1 MRHNFTVTTKRQ
13 KLVAG
18 GIALILL
25 AIALYVYMGMGKDSM
40 QKVRRNRPVV
50 EVQEVVRADMGRH
63 IVLSGQ
69 TVADASISLAPKYNG
84 RITAVYVELGDWVE
98 EGQVLMVQDLEDLD
112 ISIAQNAAA
121 AGAAR
126 ADVRETAAT
135 YNANLSSKKN
145 AYELARETAATYN
158 ANLSSKK
165 NAYELASAKYER
177 QKYLFSIGAISQDK
191 LDSVEAEYSA
201 AKAAYE
207 VLANQQAGGMAAAIE
222 SKELLAAKQE
232 HATEALEKQRSDMI
246 LRAPRSGIIAY
257 RNAEVGAM
265 AAAGTKAFTLVD
277 NGHINVDCT
286 IGENDAAILQAGMEV
301 NVTIDALGKDFLGK
315 IIFVSPAM
323 DEDSKSYRVR
333 VSLDNPDNTVKAGLF
348 AHTAVDI
355 LQRPQTIFVPQSA
368 VLTRNGEQYVFVLR
382 EDGTVERRVVKI
394 GLLNDVSEE
403 ILEGLAEG
411 EKVVLT
417 NQDKLQ
423 DGMKV
428 KVAAE

>member
-84 RITAVYVELGDWVE
+84 RITAVYADLGDWVE
-98 EGQVLMVQDLEDLD
+98 EGQILMVQDLEDLD

-126 ADVRETAAT
+126 ADV
-135 YNANLSSKKN
+135 
-145 AYELARETAATYN
+145 RETAATYN

>member
-145 AYELARETAATYN
+145 AYELA
-158 ANLSSKK
+158 
-165 NAYELASAKYER
+165 SAKYER

-222 SKELLAAKQE
+222 SKELIAAKQE

-333 VSLDNPDNTVKAGLF
+333 VSLDNSDSTVKAGLF

>member
-1 MRHNFTVTTKRQ
+1 V
-13 KLVAG
+13 
-18 GIALILL
+18 LILL
-25 AIALYVYMGMGKDSM
+25 AIAIYFYMGMGKDNM
-40 QKVRRNRPVV
+40 QKVRRNSPVV

-84 RITAVYVELGDWVE
+84 RITAVYADLGDWVE
-98 EGQVLMVQDLEDLD
+98 EGQILMVQDLEDLD

-126 ADVRETAAT
+126 ADV
-135 YNANLSSKKN
+135 
-145 AYELARETAATYN
+145 RETAATYN

-333 VSLDNPDNTVKAGLF
+333 VSLDNPDNTVKSGLF

-355 LQRPQTIFVPQSA
+355 QQRPQTIFVPQSA

-403 ILEGLAEG
+403 ILEGLTEG

>member
-25 AIALYVYMGMGKDSM
+25 AIALYVYMGMGKDTM

-84 RITAVYVELGDWVE
+84 RITAVYADLGDWVE
-98 EGQVLMVQDLEDLD
+98 EGQILMVQDLEDLD

-126 ADVRETAAT
+126 ADV
-135 YNANLSSKKN
+135 
-145 AYELARETAATYN
+145 RETAATYN

-222 SKELLAAKQE
+222 SKKLLAAKQE

-333 VSLDNPDNTVKAGLF
+333 VSLDNSDSTVKAGLF

-403 ILEGLAEG
+403 ILEGLTEG

>member
-1 MRHNFTVTTKRQ
+1 MLF
-13 KLVAG
+13 
-18 GIALILL
+18 LL
-25 AIALYVYMGMGKDSM
+25 AIALYFYMGMGKDNM
-40 QKVRRNRPVV
+40 QKVRRNSPVV

-84 RITAVYVELGDWVE
+84 RITAVYADLGDWVE
-98 EGQVLMVQDLEDLD
+98 EGQILMVQDLEDLD

-126 ADVRETAAT
+126 ADV
-135 YNANLSSKKN
+135 
-145 AYELARETAATYN
+145 RETAATYN

-355 LQRPQTIFVPQSA
+355 LQRSQTIFVPQSA

-382 EDGTVERRVVKI
+382 EDGMVERRVVKI

-403 ILEGLAEG
+403 ILEGLTEG

>member
-145 AYELARETAATYN
+145 AYELA
-158 ANLSSKK
+158 
-165 NAYELASAKYER
+165 SAKYER

-222 SKELLAAKQE
+222 SKELIAAKQE

-333 VSLDNPDNTVKAGLF
+333 VSLDNPDSTVKAGLF

>member
-1 MRHNFTVTTKRQ
+1 MA
-13 KLVAG
+13 AG

-40 QKVRRNRPVV
+40 QKVRRNSPVV

-84 RITAVYVELGDWVE
+84 RITAVYADLGDWVE
-98 EGQVLMVQDLEDLD
+98 EGQILIVQDLEDLD

-126 ADVRETAAT
+126 ADV
-135 YNANLSSKKN
+135 
-145 AYELARETAATYN
+145 RETAATYN

-368 VLTRNGEQYVFVLR
+368 VLTRNGEQYVFILR

-394 GLLNDVSEE
+394 GLLNDDSEE
-403 ILEGLAEG
+403 ILEGLVEG

>member
-25 AIALYVYMGMGKDSM
+25 AIALYVYMGLGKDSM

-126 ADVRETAAT
+126 ADV
-135 YNANLSSKKN
+135 
-145 AYELARETAATYN
+145 RETAATYN

>member
-1 MRHNFTVTTKRQ
+1 MLF
-13 KLVAG
+13 
-18 GIALILL
+18 LL
-25 AIALYVYMGMGKDSM
+25 AIALYFYMGMGKDNM
-40 QKVRRNRPVV
+40 QKVRRNSPVV

-84 RITAVYVELGDWVE
+84 RITAVYADLGDWVE
-98 EGQVLMVQDLEDLD
+98 EGQILMVQDLEDLD

-126 ADVRETAAT
+126 ADV
-135 YNANLSSKKN
+135 
-145 AYELARETAATYN
+145 RETAATYN

-403 ILEGLAEG
+403 ILEGLTEG

>member
-1 MRHNFTVTTKRQ
+1 MA
-13 KLVAG
+13 AG
-18 GIALILL
+18 GIVLILL
-25 AIALYVYMGMGKDSM
+25 AIALYFYMGMGKDNM
-40 QKVRRNRPVV
+40 QKVRRNSPVV

-84 RITAVYVELGDWVE
+84 RITAVYADLGDWVE
-98 EGQVLMVQDLEDLD
+98 EGQILMVQDLEDLD

-126 ADVRETAAT
+126 ADV
-135 YNANLSSKKN
+135 
-145 AYELARETAATYN
+145 RETAATYN

-403 ILEGLAEG
+403 ILEGLTEG

>member
-145 AYELARETAATYN
+145 AYELA
-158 ANLSSKK
+158 
-165 NAYELASAKYER
+165 SAKYER

-222 SKELLAAKQE
+222 SKELIAAKQE

-257 RNAEVGAM
+257 RNAGVGAM

-403 ILEGLAEG
+403 ILEGLTEG

>member
-1 MRHNFTVTTKRQ
+1 MRHKFTFTTKRQ
-13 KLVAG
+13 KLAAG
-18 GIALILL
+18 GICLFLL
-25 AIALYVYMGMGKDSM
+25 AVALYFYMGLGRDTA

-84 RITAVYVELGDWVE
+84 RITAVYADLGDWVE
-98 EGQVLMVQDLEDLD
+98 EGQILMVQDLEDMD

-126 ADVRETAAT
+126 ADV
-135 YNANLSSKKN
+135 
-145 AYELARETAATYN
+145 RETAATYN

-207 VLANQQAGGMAAAIE
+207 VLANQQADGMAAAIE
-222 SKELLAAKQE
+222 SKELLVAKQE

-382 EDGTVERRVVKI
+382 EDGMVERRVVKI

-403 ILEGLAEG
+403 ILEGLTEG

>member
-1 MRHNFTVTTKRQ
+1 MLF
-13 KLVAG
+13 
-18 GIALILL
+18 LL
-25 AIALYVYMGMGKDSM
+25 AIALYFYMGMGKDNM
-40 QKVRRNRPVV
+40 QKVRRNSPVV

-84 RITAVYVELGDWVE
+84 RITAVYADLGDWVE
-98 EGQVLMVQDLEDLD
+98 EGQILMVQDLEDLD

-126 ADVRETAAT
+126 ADV
-135 YNANLSSKKN
+135 
-145 AYELARETAATYN
+145 RETAATYN

-382 EDGTVERRVVKI
+382 EDGMVERRVVKI

>member
-18 GIALILL
+18 GIALLLL
-25 AIALYVYMGMGKDSM
+25 AIALYVYMGMGKDNM

-126 ADVRETAAT
+126 ADV
-135 YNANLSSKKN
+135 
-145 AYELARETAATYN
+145 RETAATYN

-403 ILEGLAEG
+403 ILEGLTEG

>member
-84 RITAVYVELGDWVE
+84 RITVVYADLGDWVE

-126 ADVRETAAT
+126 ADVRET
-135 YNANLSSKKN
+135 S
-145 AYELARETAATYN
+145 ATYN

>member
-1 MRHNFTVTTKRQ
+1 V
-13 KLVAG
+13 
-18 GIALILL
+18 LILL
-25 AIALYVYMGMGKDSM
+25 AIALYVYMGMGKDNM
-40 QKVRRNRPVV
+40 QKVRRNSPVV

-84 RITAVYVELGDWVE
+84 RITAVYADLGDWVE
-98 EGQVLMVQDLEDLD
+98 EGQILMVQDLEDLD

-126 ADVRETAAT
+126 ADV
-135 YNANLSSKKN
+135 
-145 AYELARETAATYN
+145 RETAATYN

>member
-25 AIALYVYMGMGKDSM
+25 AIALYVYMGMGKDTM

-84 RITAVYVELGDWVE
+84 RITAVYADLGDWVE
-98 EGQVLMVQDLEDLD
+98 EGQILMVQDLEDLD

-126 ADVRETAAT
+126 ADV
-135 YNANLSSKKN
+135 
-145 AYELARETAATYN
+145 RETAATYN

-222 SKELLAAKQE
+222 SKELIAAKQE

-382 EDGTVERRVVKI
+382 EDGTVERHVVKI

>member
-126 ADVRETAAT
+126 ADV
-135 YNANLSSKKN
+135 
-145 AYELARETAATYN
+145 RETAATYN

-348 AHTAVDI
+348 AHTSVDI

-368 VLTRNGEQYVFVLR
+368 VLTRNGEQYVFILR

-403 ILEGLAEG
+403 ILEGLTEG

>member
-84 RITAVYVELGDWVE
+84 RITAVYADLGDWVE
-98 EGQVLMVQDLEDLD
+98 EGQILMEQDLEDLD

-126 ADVRETAAT
+126 ADV
-135 YNANLSSKKN
+135 
-145 AYELARETAATYN
+145 RETAATYN

-333 VSLDNPDNTVKAGLF
+333 VSLDNPDSTVKAGLF

-368 VLTRNGEQYVFVLR
+368 VLTRNGEQYVFILR

-403 ILEGLAEG
+403 ILEGLTEG

>member
-1 MRHNFTVTTKRQ
+1 MA
-13 KLVAG
+13 AG
-18 GIALILL
+18 GIVLFLL
-25 AIALYVYMGMGKDSM
+25 AIALYFYMGMGKDNM
-40 QKVRRNRPVV
+40 QKVRRNSPVV

-84 RITAVYVELGDWVE
+84 RITAVYADLGDWVE
-98 EGQVLMVQDLEDLD
+98 EGQILMVQDLEDLD

-126 ADVRETAAT
+126 ADV
-135 YNANLSSKKN
+135 
-145 AYELARETAATYN
+145 RETAATYN

-382 EDGTVERRVVKI
+382 EDGMVERRVVKI

-403 ILEGLAEG
+403 ILEGLTEG

>member
-145 AYELARETAATYN
+145 AYELA
-158 ANLSSKK
+158 
-165 NAYELASAKYER
+165 SAKYER

-201 AKAAYE
+201 GKAAYE

-222 SKELLAAKQE
+222 SKELIAAKQE

-333 VSLDNPDNTVKAGLF
+333 VSLDNPDSTVKAGLF
-348 AHTAVDI
+348 AHTSVDI

-403 ILEGLAEG
+403 ILEGLTEG

>member
-126 ADVRETAAT
+126 ADVRETAA
-135 YNANLSSKKN
+135 N
-145 AYELARETAATYN
+145 YN

-301 NVTIDALGKDFLGK
+301 NYTPPEQDPPMIPGDPERLKQVFLNL
-315 IIFVSPAM
+315 
-323 DEDSKSYRVR
+323 
-333 VSLDNPDNTVKAGLF
+333 LDNAATHGGEGKKVDVGLTTEPDGVHITVRDYGHGIPEAELPHVKEKFYKGSSKN
-348 AHTAVDI
+348 
-355 LQRPQTIFVPQSA
+355 RG
-368 VLTRNGEQYVFVLR
+368 NG
-382 EDGTVERRVVKI
+382 I
-394 GLLNDVSEE
+394 GLAVCDEIATRHRGRLDVVNAPGGGC
-403 ILEGLAEG
+403 IVTL
-411 EKVVLT
+411 VLPL
-417 NQDKLQ
+417 K
-423 DGMKV
+423 
-428 KVAAE
+428 

>member
-1 MRHNFTVTTKRQ
+1 MLF
-13 KLVAG
+13 
-18 GIALILL
+18 LL
-25 AIALYVYMGMGKDSM
+25 AIALYFYMGMGKDNM
-40 QKVRRNRPVV
+40 QKVRRNSPVV
-50 EVQEVVRADMGRH
+50 GVQEVVRADMGRH

-84 RITAVYVELGDWVE
+84 RITAVYADLGDWVE
-98 EGQVLMVQDLEDLD
+98 EGQILMVQDLEDLD

-126 ADVRETAAT
+126 ADV
-135 YNANLSSKKN
+135 
-145 AYELARETAATYN
+145 RETAATYN

-403 ILEGLAEG
+403 ILEGLTEG

>member
-84 RITAVYVELGDWVE
+84 RITAVYADLGDWVE
-98 EGQVLMVQDLEDLD
+98 EGQILMVQDLEDLD

-126 ADVRETAAT
+126 ADVRETAA
-135 YNANLSSKKN
+135 N
-145 AYELARETAATYN
+145 YN

-222 SKELLAAKQE
+222 SKELIAAKQE

-333 VSLDNPDNTVKAGLF
+333 VSLDNPDSTVKAGLF
-348 AHTAVDI
+348 AHTSVDI

-403 ILEGLAEG
+403 ILEGLTEG

>member
-25 AIALYVYMGMGKDSM
+25 AIALYVYMGMGKDTM

-126 ADVRETAAT
+126 ADV
-135 YNANLSSKKN
+135 
-145 AYELARETAATYN
+145 RETAATYN

-403 ILEGLAEG
+403 ILEGLTEG

>member
-145 AYELARETAATYN
+145 AYELA
-158 ANLSSKK
+158 
-165 NAYELASAKYER
+165 SAKYER

-222 SKELLAAKQE
+222 SKELIAAKQE

-265 AAAGTKAFTLVD
+265 AAAGTKVFTLVD

-301 NVTIDALGKDFLGK
+301 NVTIDALGRDFAGK

>member
-84 RITAVYVELGDWVE
+84 RITAVYADLGDWVE

-126 ADVRETAAT
+126 ADV
-135 YNANLSSKKN
+135 
-145 AYELARETAATYN
+145 RETAATYN

>member
-25 AIALYVYMGMGKDSM
+25 AIALYVYMGLGKDSM

-84 RITAVYVELGDWVE
+84 RITVVYADLGDWVE

-126 ADVRETAAT
+126 ADVRET
-135 YNANLSSKKN
+135 S
-145 AYELARETAATYN
+145 ATYN

-222 SKELLAAKQE
+222 SKELIAAKQE